1 MQAVI
6 LAGGKGTRL
15 RPYTTEIPKP
25 LVPVGDHPIV
35 EILLMQ
41 LRRCGVKK
49 ITLAVN
55 HMAHLIEAVLGDGR
69 RFDLNLEY
77 SMEDEVLSTV
87 APLRLIKNLPEDFLV
102 VNGDILTDL
111 DFGQLFRFHLEQGA
125 KLTVA
130 THRRADRIDY
140 GVFETDADGAVL
152 AFQEK
157 PEYRFNVS
165 MGIYVFS
172 RDLLDRIPNDGP
184 FGFDELV
191 LGMLSE
197 KQHIQ
202 TFPFDG
208 FWLDIG
214 RPDDYER
221 ANEDP
226 DIIACLL
233 KPPE

>member
-25 LVPVGDHPIV
+25 LVPVGEHPII
-35 EILLMQ
+35 EILLTQ
-41 LRRCGVKK
+41 LRRSGVEKV
-49 ITLAVN
+49 TLAVN
-55 HMAHLIEAVLGDGR
+55 HLAHLIEAVLGDGR
-69 RFDLNLEY
+69 RFDLDLRY
-77 SMEDEVLSTV
+77 SMEDRVLSTV
-87 APLRLIKNLPEDFLV
+87 APLRLVKDLPDDFLV

-111 DFGQLFRFHLEQGA
+111 DFGLLFQYHLEQGA

-130 THRRADRIDY
+130 THRRTDRIDY

-152 AFQEK
+152 SFQEK

-165 MGIYVFS
+165 MGVYVFS
-172 RDLLDRIPNDGP
+172 KDLVDCIPKDSA
-184 FGFDELV
+184 FGFDDLV
-191 LGMLSE
+191 YTMLSE
-197 KQHIQ
+197 RQRIQ

-214 RPDDYER
+214 RLDDYER
-221 ANEDP
+221 VNRNPE
-226 DIIACLL
+226 IIARLL
-233 KPPE
+233 EPPK